1 MAEWEDV
8 IDNFSEKERY
18 YRDAY
23 METVEVIEEVVE
35 VDVFSREEAIGIY
48 VSFWMM

>member
-8 IDNFSEKERY
+8 IDNFSEKERH

-23 METVEVIEEVVE
+23 METVEVIEEVAE
-35 VDVFSREEAIGIY
+35 VDVFSREEAIGKY
-48 VSFWMM
+48 MFLFG